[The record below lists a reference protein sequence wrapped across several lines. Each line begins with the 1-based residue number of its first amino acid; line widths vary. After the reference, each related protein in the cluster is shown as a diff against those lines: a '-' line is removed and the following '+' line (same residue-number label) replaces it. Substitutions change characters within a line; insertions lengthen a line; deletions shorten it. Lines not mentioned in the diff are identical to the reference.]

1 MKYLKLMRVKHYL
14 KNFLI
19 FLPIIFSKNLFN
31 ISVLNKSLIGFIV
44 FCMISSV
51 IYILNDLKDIE
62 NDKNHPIKKNRPL
75 ASGEI
80 GKNKAIII
88 MFLLIFGIV
97 FLLGIN
103 KLLLNKSNIFL
114 IIYFVINI
122 LYSYGLKNVPLLDI
136 TILSFG
142 FVLRVLYGGVIA
154 SISVSSWLFLTVLSV
169 SFYMALGKRKKEL
182 EKLKNKKTRTV
193 LKYYTESFLEK
204 NMHMFSTLT
213 IVFYSLW
220 ATLIVNS
227 DLFKYSIVFVILIL
241 MKYNLNIEKDDFGDP
256 VDVILGDKILIII
269 GLIYSLFSFFI
280 LYFL

>member
-31 ISVLNKSLIGFIV
+31 INILKKCINGFIV

-62 NDKNHPIKKNRPL
+62 KDRNHPIKKERPL
-75 ASGEI
+75 ASGVVSKKTGI
-80 GKNKAIII
+80 TI
-88 MFLLIFGIV
+88 MILLFVIVILLLI
-97 FLLGIN
+97 IN
-103 KLLLNKSNIFL
+103 GLLLNKSNIFL
-114 IIYFVINI
+114 LLYFIINI
-122 LYSYGLKNVPLLDI
+122 LYSCGLKNVPLLDV

-142 FVLRVLYGGVIA
+142 FVLRVLYGGSIA
-154 SISVSSWLFLTVLSV
+154 SIPVSNWLFLTVMSI

-182 EKLKNKKTRTV
+182 VKLKGTKTRNV

-204 NMHMFSTLT
+204 NMYIFLTLA

-220 ATLIVNS
+220 STLIINN
-227 DLFKYSIVFVILIL
+227 DLFKYSIIFVILIL
-241 MKYNLNIEKDDFGDP
+241 MKYNLNIEKDSYGDP
-256 VDVILGDKILIII
+256 VDVVLGDKILISI
-269 GLIYSLFSFFI
+269 LLVYCLFCFII
-280 LYFL
+280 LYVV